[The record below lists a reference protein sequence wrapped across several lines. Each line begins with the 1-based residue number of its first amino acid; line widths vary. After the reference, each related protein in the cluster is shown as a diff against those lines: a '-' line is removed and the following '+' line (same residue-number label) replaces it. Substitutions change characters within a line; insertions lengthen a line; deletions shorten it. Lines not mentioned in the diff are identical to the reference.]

1 MHLLFI
7 LSFLLKNNFNLLLII
22 NKIIILKLNI
32 ALKNLS

>member
-22 NKIIILKLNI
+22 NKIIKLKLNI